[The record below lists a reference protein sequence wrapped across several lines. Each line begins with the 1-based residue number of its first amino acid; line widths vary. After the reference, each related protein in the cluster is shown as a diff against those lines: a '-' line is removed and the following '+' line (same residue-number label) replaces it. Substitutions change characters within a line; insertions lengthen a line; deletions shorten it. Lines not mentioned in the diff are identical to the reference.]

1 MVDALRNPVECRA
14 DAIHPESDDSSLA
27 AYGKLIK
34 MLFPRA
40 QSMAMYGVG
49 GVPLWVAGGQD
60 DPDMQGLAV
69 ELFTGP
75 AGEPNCIDGTTRDF
89 SGAAAYGFVLR
100 DGQGLPFAVVVVVA
114 RQSSEPPSI
123 ALVLELLRPVLD
135 CLRRDRAL
143 TASVA
148 EMTRDLAARDGDLE
162 MLLGES
168 AQHVGASRDVEELGH
183 LLQVAVDHLD
193 CNLGTL
199 IIPER
204 SIEIVR
210 RHRDHQ
216 RGNDADIVAR
226 THRHLLAWAK
236 LQGRTMIVNK
246 VAATKEAPQL
256 KILSVAVRHLSER
269 VVGFLAFFNRVDAPD
284 FALRQARLAELLS
297 RKVTSI
303 FLTAYDAATGLLAC
317 NSFEQRVNALL
328 AASPGLSSGS
338 IVYFDIDRLHV
349 INEHSGMHVG
359 DEVIARVADVIR
371 RRAPRGA
378 LCARIS
384 GDRFAVFIADAE
396 VSAAASA
403 AEQIRKE
410 VIELSERGKQSG
422 VRVTVSAGVA
432 LLSSN
437 ARLPLSQAP

>member
-1 MVDALRNPVECRA
+1 
-14 DAIHPESDDSSLA
+14 
-27 AYGKLIK
+27 
-34 MLFPRA
+34 
-40 QSMAMYGVG
+40 
-49 GVPLWVAGGQD
+49 
-60 DPDMQGLAV
+60 
-69 ELFTGP
+69 
-75 AGEPNCIDGTTRDF
+75 
-89 SGAAAYGFVLR
+89 
-100 DGQGLPFAVVVVVA
+100 
-114 RQSSEPPSI
+114 
-123 ALVLELLRPVLD
+123 
-135 CLRRDRAL
+135 
-143 TASVA
+143 
-148 EMTRDLAARDGDLE
+148 
-162 MLLGES
+162 
-168 AQHVGASRDVEELGH
+168 
-183 LLQVAVDHLD
+183 
-193 CNLGTL
+193 
-199 IIPER
+199 
-204 SIEIVR
+204 
-210 RHRDHQ
+210 
-216 RGNDADIVAR
+216 
-226 THRHLLAWAK
+226 
-236 LQGRTMIVNK
+236 MIVNK